1 MIAVTLRVLLL
12 QAGNLVPCRL
22 KLLHRFATLA
32 CFLLALCIAD
42 FPCSI
47 AHSAEIASRQNIV
60 VILAD
65 DLGYGDLGCYGAKAI
80 KTPNLDRLATE
91 GTRFTSF
98 YVAQPV
104 CTASR
109 AGLMSGCYPNRISL
123 FGALNHQSNVGIAD
137 SELLLPEICK
147 SQGYATAIFGKW
159 HLGHRDKFSPL
170 KHGFDEFL
178 GPPYSNDNG
187 PLHPIVRDIP
197 SLPLIDGDKVAELDP
212 DQSQFT
218 RRFTE
223 RAVSFIERSKDRP
236 FFLYLPHVMPHVP
249 IFSSEKFRGQSAA
262 GLYGDVV
269 EELDWSVGEILGALK
284 RLSLDEKTLVI
295 FLSDN
300 GPFLSYGNHAG
311 SAGPLREGKLTTF
324 EGGVRVPCLMRWPG
338 KVPAGRTC
346 TELAA
351 SIDLLPTIA
360 SLVGGKLSEN
370 KIDGLDIGPLIA
382 GAAKSP
388 RETFYYYAGDELQAV
403 RRGPWKL
410 HLPHEYLTPAIPTGK
425 DGKPAN
431 FANLKPESMQ
441 QSGLRGIASRHG
453 YLVRKIEQSLF
464 NLEEDVGETKNVA
477 QRHPEVV
484 EELLKL
490 AEQARADLG
499 DSLTRR
505 EGAGVRPCGTWKL
518 TVAAPPE
525 YDLLIRGGQIVDGSG
540 NPWFRGDVV
549 VREGKIVAVGRVPAG
564 KAKREIDATNLVV
577 APGFIDMHSHS
588 DTVLLEDGLSQSKI
602 RQGVTTEVLG
612 EGTSA
617 GPRVGQLSPQS
628 VLIGGKPV
636 QWRTLAEYFRV
647 VEEAKVSVNIA
658 SYVGLDN
665 VWKAVLGE
673 SQERPT
679 PAQLVE
685 MQKLVAGAMD
695 DGAMGLSTM
704 LAMPPGSIAT
714 TDDIVSL
721 CEPVAKAGGIYST
734 HNRNEG
740 TGVFDA
746 IKEAIAIGERAGVPV
761 DIIHVKI
768 ADQQYWG
775 RMSEIIEL
783 IDAAR
788 ARGVNVQSNVYPYT
802 RGNNNLSSIV
812 PPWAHDGGK
821 GQLLERLKDKAA
833 RERLKK
839 DIRGGIAGWYN
850 HFTAVG
856 GDWSRML
863 VSGKGQYEGLTM
875 DRVIALRTKGL
886 EPPPDS
892 LDVLFDLLIEEG
904 GSVSTV
910 YAHHTEADMNLAL
923 KQPWCSIG
931 SDGSALS
938 IEGELRRGNPHPRN
952 FGTFPRV
959 LGAYVREQKLL
970 ALEDAVRK
978 MTSLNAAKLGLQ
990 DRGLLREGMC
1000 ADITLFD
1007 PATVIDK
1014 ATYTAPFA
1022 YNEGIEYVVV
1032 NGQLVLDR
1040 GQHTGAK
1047 PGRVLRHPSTNIA
1060 P

>member
-1 MIAVTLRVLLL
+1 MTLVLLL
-12 QAGNLVPCRL
+12 AGR
-22 KLLHRFATLA
+22 TG
-32 CFLLALCIAD
+32 AD
-42 FPCSI
+42 EP
-47 AHSAEIASRQNIV
+47 RPNIV

-80 KTPNLDRLATE
+80 KTPNLDQMAAE

-109 AGLMSGCYPNRISL
+109 ASLMSGCYANRISL
-123 FGALNHQSNVGIAD
+123 FGALNHQSNVGIAQ

-147 SQGYATAIFGKW
+147 AQGYATAIFGKW

-170 KHGFDEFL
+170 ANGFDEFL
-178 GPPYSNDNG
+178 GLPYSNDNG

-197 SLPLIDGDKVAELDP
+197 SLPLIDGDAVAELDP
-212 DQSQFT
+212 DQSHFT

-223 RAVSFIERSKDRP
+223 RAVAFIERNKNRP
-236 FFLYLPHVMPHVP
+236 FFLYVPHVMPHVP
-249 IFSSEKFRGQSAA
+249 IFASDRFRGKSAG

-269 EELDWSVGEILGALK
+269 EELDSSVGEILETLERLK
-284 RLSLDEKTLVI
+284 LDERTLVI

-324 EGGVRVPCLMRWPG
+324 EGGVRVPCIMRWPG
-338 KVPAGRTC
+338 KIPAGRTC
-346 TELAA
+346 HELAA
-351 SIDLLPTIA
+351 TIDLLPTIA
-360 SLVGGKLSEN
+360 ALVGGKLSDN
-370 KIDGLDIGPLIA
+370 KIDGVDICPLA
-382 GAAKSP
+382 SGKEQSP
-388 RETFYYYAGDELQAV
+388 RDTFFYYAGDELQAV
-403 RRGPWKL
+403 RSGPWKL
-410 HLPHEYLTPAIPTGK
+410 HLPHEYLTPAVPPGK
-425 DGKPAN
+425 NGKPAN
-431 FANLKPESMQ
+431 FANLKPESML

-464 NLEEDVGETKNVA
+464 NLDEDVGESKNVA
-477 QRHPEVV
+477 DQHPDVALR
-484 EELLKL
+484 LLKL

-499 DSLTRR
+499 DSLTKRQ
-505 EGAGVRPCGTWKL
+505 GAGVRPCGVWQPTA
-518 TVAAPPE
+518 THEAS
-525 YDLLIRGGQIVDGSG
+525 YDLLIRGGRIVDGSG
-540 NPWFRGDVV
+540 NPWFRGDVAI
-549 VREGKIVAVGRVPAG
+549 RGGKIVAVGLVPAR
-564 KAKREIDATNLVV
+564 KATREIDATGLVV

-588 DTVLLEDGLSQSKI
+588 DTVLLEDGRAQSKI

-617 GPRVGQLSPQS
+617 GPRVGKLSPQQML
-628 VLIGGKPV
+628 VGGKPV
-636 QWRTLAEYFRV
+636 QWRTLGEYFRV
-647 VEEAKVSVNIA
+647 VEEAKVSLNIA

-665 VWKAVLGE
+665 VWKSVLGE

-679 PAQLVE
+679 PAQLAE
-685 MQKLVAGAMD
+685 MQKLVAAAMD

-714 TDDIVSL
+714 TDDIALL
-721 CEPVAKAGGIYST
+721 CQPAAKAGGIYST

-746 IKEAIAIGERAGVPV
+746 IREAIAIGERSGIPV

-768 ADQQYWG
+768 ANQQYWG
-775 RMSEIIEL
+775 RMGEIIEL
-783 IDAAR
+783 IEAAR
-788 ARGVNVQSNVYPYT
+788 ARGVDVQTNIYPYT
-802 RGNNNLSSIV
+802 RGNNNLVSIV
-812 PPWAHDGGK
+812 PPWAHEGGRGK
-821 GQLLERLKDKAA
+821 LLERLKDKQQ
-833 RERLKK
+833 RERMKG
-839 DIRGGIAGWYN
+839 DIRGGIPGWYN

-863 VSGKGQYEGLTM
+863 VSGRGQYEGLTM

-931 SDGSALS
+931 SDGSAYS

-959 LGAYVREQKLL
+959 LGVYVREQKLL
-970 ALEDAVRK
+970 TLEDAVRK
-978 MTSLNAAKLGLQ
+978 MTSLNAAKLGIR
-990 DRGLLREGMC
+990 DRGLLREGMH
-1000 ADITLFD
+1000 ADVTLFD

-1022 YNEGIEYVVV
+1022 YNEGIEYVIV
-1032 NGQLVLDR
+1032 NGQVVLDR

-1047 PGRVLRHPSTNIA
+1047 PGRVLRKGQP
-1060 P
+1060 